1 MPKPTADLALMTEL
15 RDAYARNDT
24 RAINRFIAAIAKHVD
39 KTLGY
44 ATRTYPDADSAKN
57 AALYDMV
64 SEHGVNRWLNE
75 WDAGLKAYAANI
87 GRSREARDAALLTR
101 KIVATDAAYSS
112 RSTSLDAHIEAHGD
126 RFAGAKTLDQL
137 DAERRREVRTVR
149 EGFERAATG
158 TLTDKQTAAVL
169 RYANLHTNNT
179 PEQMAT
185 RTEAA
190 AALLIDR
197 HALRMRL
204 ERVTRTVEQDAAFRL
219 SVGLLVDAVDRV
231 DREAA
236 ESQLARARKALS
248 TAVSA

>member
-126 RFAGAKTLDQL
+126 RFAGAKTLGQL
-137 DAERRREVRTVR
+137 DAERRREIRTVR
-149 EGFERAATG
+149 EGFTRSATG
-158 TLTDKQTAAVL
+158 TLTKKQTEAVL
-169 RYANLHTNNT
+169 RYANLHTDNA

-204 ERVTRTVEQDAAFRL
+204 ERVTRAIESDAAFRE
-219 SVGLLVDAVDRV
+219 SIGHLVDDVDRV
-231 DREAA
+231 EREAA
-236 ESQLARARKALS
+236 ESQLAHARKALS
-248 TAVSA
+248 KAVAA